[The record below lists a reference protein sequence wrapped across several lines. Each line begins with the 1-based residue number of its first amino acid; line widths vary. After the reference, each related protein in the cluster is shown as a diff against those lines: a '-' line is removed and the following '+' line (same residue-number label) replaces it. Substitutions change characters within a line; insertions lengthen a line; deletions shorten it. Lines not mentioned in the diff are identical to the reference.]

1 MRDRGT
7 KSGKPW
13 CRGLLR
19 VIMRLPPLGKKGSKE
34 KPDPEA
40 STLRPGRPNGYL
52 GCLEASAEP
61 MEDT

>member
-1 MRDRGT
+1 MWDRGT

-13 CRGLLR
+13 CRVRLR
-19 VIMRLPPLGKKGSKE
+19 VIMRLAPLGMKGRKE

-40 STLRPGRPNGYL
+40 STLRPGRPSGHF
-52 GCLEASAEP
+52 GFLEASAEP